1 MVAQHPVAPEA
12 FVLRTLAWTVTV
24 VALVGA
30 SAFLVAHH
38 VIQDNARAK
47 LLERDLT
54 VMRGYIEEL
63 RQRIDA
69 APSPPPPP
77 ARPGDTDPAKVY
89 AVPVGDA
96 AVRGPADA
104 VVTIVAFT
112 DYQCPFCGRAESTL
126 DELRERYPDD
136 VRVVVQHNPLPF
148 HRAAFDA
155 AVAAECAGEQG
166 LFWPL
171 HDRLFARQRALSGE
185 ETPASIAQGLEGLQ
199 RGPFERCLSSERAR
213 ARVTEDQRLAERFGA
228 RGTPTFFVNGRVLVG
243 AQPLERFVEA
253 VERERSAAQAS
264 DTPREQYYRRAVLE
278 KGAHGVQQ

>member
-1 MVAQHPVAPEA
+1 MTTA
-12 FVLRTLAWTVTV
+12 LALI
-24 VALVGA
+24 VALVATGEVFSQPITRA
-30 SAFLVAHH
+30 EVA
-38 VIQDNARAK
+38 ARIAQG
-47 LLERDLT
+47 E
-54 VMRGYIEEL
+54 
-63 RQRIDA
+63 
-69 APSPPPPP
+69 P
-77 ARPGDTDPAKVY
+77 ARGSDKAPVTLMEFSDFQCGFCRKFWQTTLPQLDKKYFQTAKVRFVY
-89 AVPVGDA
+89 RHTA
-96 AVRGPADA
+96 
-104 VVTIVAFT
+104 ILS
-112 DYQCPFCGRAESTL
+112 QSS
-126 DELRERYPDD
+126 
-136 VRVVVQHNPLPF
+136 
-148 HRAAFDA
+148 
-155 AVAAECAGEQG
+155 VAAAEASECAGEQG